1 MAKTNPFHHFFD
13 AVDRAHKHQKS
24 VVLAMTLSIEGQE
37 EADPMTVEFE
47 LLPPMDKTTD
57 KTKRRQAK

>member
-1 MAKTNPFHHFFD
+1 MAKTNPLHHFFD
-13 AVDRAHKHQKS
+13 AVDRAHKYQKP
-24 VVLAMTLSIEGQE
+24 VVLALTLSIEGHE

-57 KTKRRQAK
+57 KTKRRQSK

>member
-1 MAKTNPFHHFFD
+1 MAKANPLHHFFD
-13 AVDRAHKHQKS
+13 AVDIAHKHQKS

-37 EADPMTVEFE
+37 EANPLTVEFE

-57 KTKRRQAK
+57 KTKRNNKK

>member
-1 MAKTNPFHHFFD
+1 MAKANPLSHFFD
-13 AVDRAHKHQKS
+13 AVDRAHKYQKP

-37 EADPMTVEFE
+37 EANPLTVEYE